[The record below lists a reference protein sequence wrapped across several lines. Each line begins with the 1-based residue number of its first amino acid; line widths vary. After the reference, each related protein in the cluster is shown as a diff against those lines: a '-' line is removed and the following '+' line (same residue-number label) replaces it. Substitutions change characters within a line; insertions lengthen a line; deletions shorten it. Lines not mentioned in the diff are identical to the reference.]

1 MYPQRARQEGIV
13 LATNKPWTSHRVH
26 TKHNYSSP
34 STDEINI
41 PAEEFPS
48 TTTHIRPT
56 CSCAASMP
64 ITYQCNRGLV
74 PSKRSREIVFFHLPR
89 SDCSESSIEFDI
101 YIIRPGNIDGPLLAS
116 SSGLKKDE
124 ACTPRERKRK
134 YFTVRPTLIWH
145 STYICL
151 WLSSNGQRH

>member
-74 PSKRSREIVFFHLPR
+74 PSKRSREIVFFHLAR

-101 YIIRPGNIDGPLLAS
+101 YIYNPTRKYRWPPFGVQF
-116 SSGLKKDE
+116 GLKKGRSVYAARKE
-124 ACTPRERKRK
+124 AEI
-134 YFTVRPTLIWH
+134 FHRPADINLTFNIYLPVTLF
-145 STYICL
+145 
-151 WLSSNGQRH
+151 